1 VAHTHTDAP
10 SPLLADHIDLLRGA
24 PDKTALDVACGRGRN
39 ALFLAEHGFTVTGL
53 ELNDEAVAHVRGQA
67 AARHLPVTVEQRD
80 LEAEGV
86 TLPLVAYGLV
96 CVFYYLHRPLLHAIR
111 NTVKPGGF
119 IVYETFLIDAHLRW
133 NTPKRKA
140 CAFDPTEL
148 LDTFQG
154 FRVHLYRE
162 RTDEAAR
169 SATAQLIAQR
179 V

>member
-1 VAHTHTDAP
+1 VAHTHAEAP
-10 SPLLADHIDLLRGA
+10 AALLAESLPLLSGA
-24 PDKTALDVACGRGRN
+24 PDRTALDVACGRGRN
-39 ALFLAEHGFTVTGL
+39 ALFLAENGFTVTGL
-53 ELNDEAVAHVRGQA
+53 ELDADAVAHVRKEA
-67 AARHLPVTVEQRD
+67 AARHLPVTVEPTD

-86 TLPLVAYGLV
+86 SLPLVAYGLV
-96 CVFYYLHRPLLHAIR
+96 CVFYFLYRPLLPHIR
-111 NTVKPGGF
+111 NAVKPGGF

-140 CAFDPTEL
+140 FAFEHNEL

-162 RTDEAAR
+162 RLDEEAR
-169 SATAQLIAQR
+169 TATAQLIAQR